1 MTSRAIIA
9 DSAAATR
16 SPYIFSEARGVGA
29 GKSVRGLC
37 ISLGGF
43 IMSKLDNYI
52 YLVRCLFIGSWIYI
66 SI

>member
-1 MTSRAIIA
+1 MGGGGGGGGGG
-9 DSAAATR
+9 
-16 SPYIFSEARGVGA
+16 GVWVAGGP

-52 YLVRCLFIGSWIYI
+52 
-66 SI
+66 